1 MQEVGDEEQGG
12 GGGEVPAVV
21 GVVDEDEGAVP
32 EGEHEFEED
41 EFVQPDSRAVVAE
54 DDEDEDDQAA
64 DVVALR
70 PGFEEAAFGGEAV
83 AGRWGGSGG
92 GLRDG
97 IWQAFAQEMCR

>member
-1 MQEVGDEEQGG
+1 M
-12 GGGEVPAVV
+12 
-21 GVVDEDEGAVP
+21 
-32 EGEHEFEED
+32 
-41 EFVQPDSRAVVAE
+41 QPDTGAVVAE

-92 GLRDG
+92 GSWYG
-97 IWQAFAQEMCR
+97 IWQAFAHEKCC